1 MLKFGSFYRGVRFTE
16 AEAEK
21 GWVSQYWMSKK
32 EGVGVGKGHK
42 EVVKQSE

>member
-32 EGVGVGKGHK
+32 EGGFGK
-42 EVVKQSE
+42 SR